1 MYTFDGENRL
11 IILDAGVT
19 EFTVA
24 DLYSR
29 WKEWVQILDNSK
41 WVNAFEETIGGNPL
55 GSGLELN
62 GYYFLTN
69 GWQIRPQEADHDLS
83 VIGDLYPVPDTAEL
97 FTDTVADFNVRIEL
111 QRSSATII
119 ASGGGSGSIDE
130 TTINAIASAVWAQ
143 LLTDNANPNSFGE
156 YLQKQL
162 KIHIQNTALQGC
174 NNG

>member
-11 IILDAGVT
+11 IILDVGVI

-29 WKEWVQILDNSK
+29 WKEWTQTLDNSK

-55 GSGLELN
+55 GSGLLLN

-97 FTDTVADFNVRIEL
+97 FTDTLGSFNVRIEL
-111 QRSSATII
+111 QRSSATLV
-119 ASGGGSGSIDE
+119 ASGGAGAID
-130 TTINAIASAVWAQ
+130 TATMNAIAQAVWAQ
-143 LLTDNANPNSFGE
+143 LLTDNKEAGSFGE

-162 KIHIQNTALQGC
+162 KVHIQNASLTGSGC
-174 NNG
+174 